1 MRKSLGL
8 VPSTGRNNSSHVS
21 TYITST
27 QTPNSVSQTR
37 NQSSEG
43 GGELAQEARLTSR
56 SGALTVTVGLTE
68 RRFSQDWPPFGA
80 GRFMMK
86 IHSSFL

>member
-1 MRKSLGL
+1 MAEPLPHMSKSLDL

-27 QTPNSVSQTR
+27 QTQNSNSQTR

-43 GGELAQEARLTSR
+43 GGELAHEARLTSR
-56 SGALTVTVGLTE
+56 IGALTVTAGLTE
-68 RRFSQDWPPFGA
+68 RRFSQY
-80 GRFMMK
+80 
-86 IHSSFL
+86 